1 MPENQRLPGT
11 HTLELLNRGSIEVLG
26 RMPYS
31 SNATLLVSILLDEDA
46 AKAIY
51 KPERGERPL
60 WDFPDGLYRREA
72 AAYVLS
78 AALGWELIPP
88 TIVRIDAPY
97 GVGSLQLFVEA
108 DFEQHYF
115 SLADRKELHAT
126 FIRFAAFDVIANNT
140 DRKSGHVLIDNQGH
154 LWGIDNG
161 LTFHVEPKL
170 RTVIWEFGG
179 HAIDTS
185 DIEDI
190 KRVIQDA
197 PKLFA
202 ELLSEAEIAELVKR
216 GNRLVR
222 KARLPKAD
230 PEQRSYPWPLV

>member
-1 MPENQRLPGT
+1 MPEDKRLPGPDA
-11 HTLELLNRGSIEVLG
+11 LELLNQGSIEVVG

-31 SNATLLVSILLDEDA
+31 SNATLLVKIGLDGKA
-46 AKAIY
+46 INAIY

-88 TIVRIDAPY
+88 TVVRVDAPY
-97 GVGSLQLFVEA
+97 GVGSFQLFIDA

-115 SLADRKELHAT
+115 SLCERPGFDRE
-126 FIRFAAFDVIANNT
+126 FIKFAAFDIVANNA
-140 DRKSGHVLIDNQGH
+140 DRKSGHVLIDEMGH

-170 RTVIWEFGG
+170 RTVIWEFG
-179 HAIDTS
+179 DTQLLAS
-185 DIEDI
+185 ELDDIS
-190 KRVIQDA
+190 RVAQNAETI
-197 PKLFA
+197 FA
-202 ELLSEAEIAELVKR
+202 DLLSEPEIEALVHRSAALVK
-216 GNRLVR
+216 
-222 KARLPKAD
+222 KTKLPVLD
-230 PEQRSYPWPLV
+230 PQSRSYPWPLV